1 VIRESRVKKV
11 LVDGGSSINVTFP
24 RTL

>member
-1 VIRESRVKKV
+1 
-11 LVDGGSSINVTFP
+11 LVDGGSSINVTFT

>member
-1 VIRESRVKKV
+1 
-11 LVDGGSSINVTFP
+11 VDGGSSINVTFT

>member
-1 VIRESRVKKV
+1 V

-24 RTL
+24 WTL